1 MSDAPILFETL
12 CLGCSGFVWFRQGRG
27 WVHTD
32 GHGRLWQRCNV
43 CGWSGSEASMLAD
56 QMRKKSTGCPECG
69 SFDLFTD
76 HEAVPDYRSIDEA
89 EDAPLTAEYVNEAK
103 RVLHALMGES

>member
-1 MSDAPILFETL
+1 MFDTL
-12 CLGCSGFVWFRQGRG
+12 CLGCTGWIWFRQGRG

-32 GHGRLWQRCNV
+32 GHGRLWQRCV

-56 QMRKKSTGCPECG
+56 RMRVKSTGCPDCG

-76 HEAVPDYRSIDEA
+76 HEAQPDSRTADERDMDPPTQ
-89 EDAPLTAEYVNEAK
+89 EFLDDAVDVLT
-103 RVLHALMGES
+103 RLMGDA